1 MSAHLYVPIP
11 SPLTNGL
18 TFHKISDILTETG
31 AVDCRV
37 QIYPSHYLY
46 TPGDGAMQPKIH
58 SAPAIVYPE
67 SDGKPMAETDLHRNL
82 MFDYIKMLTYYFENR
97 NDVYV
102 SGNLLIY
109 YEEGN
114 PKKSVAPDVFVVFGV
129 SEKSRRTFLT
139 WEEGQTPD
147 FVLEVA
153 SASTHQNDIG
163 HKKDLYASVLEVEEY
178 YIYDPYGEISPNFI
192 GYRLV
197 EGAYQEIEFVDE
209 RLPSRVLGLEL
220 GERDGVFGLY
230 NPDTG
235 EWLQPPEQ
243 RAEKAEF
250 LLAEALAELE
260 RLRANIND

>member
-1 MSAHLYVPIP
+1 M
-11 SPLTNGL
+11 
-18 TFHKISDILTETG
+18 
-31 AVDCRV
+31 
-37 QIYPSHYLY
+37 
-46 TPGDGAMQPKIH
+46 
-58 SAPAIVYPE
+58 
-67 SDGKPMAETDLHRNL
+67 
-82 MFDYIKMLTYYFENR
+82 
-97 NDVYV
+97 
-102 SGNLLIY
+102 
-109 YEEGN
+109 
-114 PKKSVAPDVFVVFGV
+114 FVVFGV